1 MSPFDSLPEEDRPL
15 AQGTRHPR
23 SLIDSESSFGETSPG
38 SGNRQQGSSHH
49 EPGQVPASWMPLDTP
64 LDRRP
69 YLLEQ
74 IDDAAVVQMY
84 ADGFAQLG
92 LNEKILV
99 WHLYQAA
106 IAGRDIYYDQRHRHN
121 LEMRDLLEAILTHST
136 GIDEPTLAEITR
148 YTKLFWINTGPYN
161 NLTARK
167 FLLQLDRERLLAAAE
182 IAARNGARVGFSGGS
197 EDPPLRRGAS
207 DAPAE
212 SIAHLIDRLA
222 PMFFDP
228 AFEPMVTNKTPGK
241 GQDILASS
249 ANNMY
254 RGVTMKD
261 LDDFV
266 ERHPLNSRLVKEDG
280 RLVEEVYR
288 VGGLYDAE
296 IRRIIGHLRDA
307 VAHAP
312 EPLARALGALIR
324 FYETG
329 SDADREAFDIA
340 WVQNR
345 DSTIDTM
352 NGFNEVYMDA
362 RGVKGSWEGV
372 VYYANHEKTIKIRTI
387 AEHAQWF
394 EDHMPFDARYRKSAV
409 HGVTGMAIEVVV
421 ETGDSGPVT
430 PIGVN
435 LPNDQRIREEF
446 GSKSVSLT
454 NVLDAYER
462 STLHS
467 YREEFGW
474 DVGEVERA
482 TRWGA
487 FAGELTT
494 DIHEVLGHGSGRMA
508 DDVIEQ
514 PQDLLKE
521 QYSALEE
528 SRADLVALYF
538 VADPYLAALGIV
550 PAEDQETIVRTEY
563 EAYARNALVQLRR
576 VRVGTQ
582 LEEDHMRNRQAIVNW
597 LLAHTGAI
605 EVRQREAKTY
615 FVVVDFVE
623 FREGVARLLTEVQR
637 IKSEGDY
644 AAAKAL
650 FETYGV
656 HFDPD
661 LRDEVV
667 RRVDRLG
674 LPSYTGFVMP
684 KLQPIRDSSGAMV
697 DVDVSYPCDLTTQ
710 MLEYSQARRG

>member
-1 MSPFDSLPEEDRPL
+1 MSRDPATGNREPVPNNRNLEDVE
-15 AQGTRHPR
+15 R
-23 SLIDSESSFGETSPG
+23 SDAGSRMPDPG
-38 SGNRQQGSSHH
+38 S
-49 EPGQVPASWMPLDTP
+49 ASLMPLDTP

-74 IDDAAVVQMY
+74 IDDAAVVQVY
-84 ADGFAQLG
+84 ADGFAALT

-121 LEMRDLLEAILTHST
+121 LEMRDLLEGILTHPS
-136 GIDEPTLAEITR
+136 GIDEAALVEITR

-167 FLLQLDRERLLAAAE
+167 FTLRLDRDRLLAAAE
-182 IAARNGARVGFSGGS
+182 IARRNGAGSFEGRSTDLEGGVL
-197 EDPPLRRGAS
+197 E
-207 DAPAE
+207 
-212 SIAHLIDRLA
+212 LIDRLA

-228 AFEPMVTNKTPGK
+228 AFEPMVTNKTPGE

-254 RGVTMKD
+254 RGATMAD
-261 LDDFV
+261 LESFV

-280 RLVEEVYR
+280 GLVEQVYR
-288 VGGLYDAE
+288 VGGLYDVE
-296 IRRIIGHLRDA
+296 IRRIIRHLEDA
-307 VAHAP
+307 ARYAP
-312 EPLARALGALIR
+312 EPLAKALRALIR
-324 FYETG
+324 FYESG
-329 SDADREAFDIA
+329 NDSDREAFDIA

-345 DSTIDTM
+345 ESTVDTM
-352 NGFNEVYMDA
+352 NGFIEVYMDA

-372 VYYANHEKTIKIRTI
+372 VYYANHEKTKKIRTI

-394 EDHMPFDARYRKSAV
+394 EDHMPFDARYRKSV
-409 HGVTGMAIEVVV
+409 VQGVTGMAIEVVV

-446 GSKSVSLT
+446 GSKSVSLA

-462 STLHS
+462 STLPS
-467 YREEFGW
+467 YREEFAW
-474 DVGEVERA
+474 DESEVERA

-528 SRADLVALYF
+528 TRADLVALYF
-538 VADPYLAALGIV
+538 VADPYLAALGILS
-550 PAEDQETIVRTEY
+550 AEDQDTIVRAEY

-576 VRVGTQ
+576 VRLGTQ

-605 EVRQREAKTY
+605 EIRQRDGKTY
-615 FVVVDFVE
+615 YVVVDVVE

-644 AAAKAL
+644 AAAKVL

-661 LRDEVV
+661 LRDEIV

-684 KLQPIRDSSGAMV
+684 KLEPIRAATGAIT
-697 DVDVSYPCDLTTQ
+697 DVDISYPCDLATQ
-710 MLEYSQARRG
+710 MLEYSQHRRDR